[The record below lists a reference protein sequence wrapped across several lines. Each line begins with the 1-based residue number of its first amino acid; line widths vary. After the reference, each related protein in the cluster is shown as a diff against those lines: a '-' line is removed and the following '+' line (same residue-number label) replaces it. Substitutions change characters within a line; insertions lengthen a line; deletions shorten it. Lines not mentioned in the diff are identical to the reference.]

1 MNRFFQVIKGLSANQ
16 NCQTAVGI
24 DGKLVGHKAVMQDGD
39 FVYQTEGFPK
49 EVQHRLLEQ
58 HGVQVQ
64 HRLTEQHGVQVQ
76 HCLTEQHGVQVRHT
90 LKGQPGTGLL
100 QTEYG
105 RIFVETLGTRKKM
118 ILCGGGHVSAATLSI
133 ARMMDFHITV
143 VEDRPE
149 FAQAAKAAGADEVI
163 CNHFTEGLRQLETDK
178 DTYVII
184 MTRGHRHDL
193 DCLHQM
199 LKKEYAYLGMMG
211 SRSRV
216 KKIKEQLTEEGFPA
230 ERIEG
235 IHAPIGLSIGAMT
248 PAEIGVSIMAEVIQE
263 KNENRR
269 QEAYEKEVAAW
280 LLAEDIAAQPQ
291 GNAEVH
297 SQEKAEVHSQGNAE
311 VQPQGQTSPQREA
324 VLATIIAR
332 KGSAPRQIGTK
343 MLIFADGTSLG
354 TIGGGCMEA
363 EVKNKARH
371 MLAVW
376 REVRLENNGESRLKM
391 SQESRRGEKRYSTCF
406 VDMTGQNAEEE
417 GMVCGGTLEIFLE
430 IL

>member
-16 NCQTAVGI
+16 NCQTVVGV
-24 DGKLVGHKAVMQDGD
+24 DGKLAGHKAVMQDGD

-49 EVQHRLLEQ
+49 EVQHRLREQYRVQVQHRLQEQ

-64 HRLTEQHGVQVQ
+64 HSLQ
-76 HCLTEQHGVQVRHT
+76 
-90 LKGQPGTGLL
+90 GQPGTGLL

-149 FAQAAKAAGADEVI
+149 FAQAAQAAGADEVI
-163 CNHFTEGLRQLETDK
+163 CNHFTDGLRQLETDK

-199 LKKEYAYLGMMG
+199 LEKEYAYLGMMG

-216 KKIKEQLTEEGFPA
+216 KKIKEQLIEEGFQA

-235 IHAPIGLSIGAMT
+235 IHAPIGLSIGAIT

-263 KNENRR
+263 KNENQR

-280 LLAEDIAAQPQ
+280 LFAED
-291 GNAEVH
+291 G
-297 SQEKAEVHSQGNAE
+297 
-311 VQPQGQTSPQREA
+311 EA

-376 REVRLENNGESRLKM
+376 REVCPKSNDEAGREVRLENRH
-391 SQESRRGEKRYSTCF
+391 GEKRYSTCF
-406 VDMTGQNAEEE
+406 VDMTGRDAEEE

>member
-1 MNRFFQVIKGLSANQ
+1 MDHFFQVIKGLSANQ
-16 NCQTAVGI
+16 NCQTVVGV
-24 DGKLVGHKAVMQDGD
+24 DGKLAGHKAVMQDGD

-49 EVQHRLLEQ
+49 EVQHRLREQYGVQVQHRLQEQ

-64 HRLTEQHGVQVQ
+64 HSLQ
-76 HCLTEQHGVQVRHT
+76 
-90 LKGQPGTGLL
+90 GQPGTGLL

-149 FAQAAKAAGADEVI
+149 FAQAAQAAGADEVI
-163 CNHFTEGLRQLETDK
+163 CNHFTDGLRQLETDK

-199 LKKEYAYLGMMG
+199 LEKEYAYLGMMG

-216 KKIKEQLTEEGFPA
+216 KKIREQLIEEGFEA

-235 IHAPIGLSIGAMT
+235 IHAPIGLSIGAIT

-263 KNENRR
+263 KNENQR

-280 LLAEDIAAQPQ
+280 LFEED
-291 GNAEVH
+291 G
-297 SQEKAEVHSQGNAE
+297 
-311 VQPQGQTSPQREA
+311 EA

-363 EVKNKARH
+363 AVKNKARH

-376 REVRLENNGESRLKM
+376 REVCPESNDKAGREMCVENRN
-391 SQESRRGEKRYSTCF
+391 EKKRCCTCF
-406 VDMTGQNAEEE
+406 VDMTGLDAEEE